1 MFATLGGLLLGLLI
15 GLRHAFEP
23 DHLAAVSTLV
33 VETRDP
39 RRGVMLGAMWGLGH
53 TLALV
58 AVGGALVVTGAVLPE
73 PIATAFELVVAVML
87 VALGVRGIMRA
98 LRSAR
103 PGPVHA
109 PAHGDRT
116 HHHAGPP
123 EHIHARGRTLALQPL
138 VVGIIHG
145 MAGSGAM
152 TAMVFAE
159 LPTTATRVA
168 YIALFGAGSIV
179 GMALVSGIASASLG
193 KVASSRLG
201 RRWRRDFGVAIGALS
216 VLVGVFWGCQAVI
229 ASLPA

>member
-33 VETRDP
+33 VEIRDP
-39 RRGVMLGAMWGLGH
+39 RRGVMLGALWGIGH
-53 TLALV
+53 TVALV
-58 AVGGALVVTGAVLPE
+58 AIGGALVVTGAVLPD
-73 PIATAFELVVAVML
+73 PIAAAFEFLVAVML
-87 VALGVRGIMRA
+87 VGLGVRGINRA
-98 LRSAR
+98 LRSGGS
-103 PGPVHA
+103 GPVHVH
-109 PAHGDRT
+109 AHGEHF

-123 EHIHARGRTLALQPL
+123 EHIHARGKTLALQPL

-159 LPTTATRVA
+159 LPTTATRFA

-193 KVASSRLG
+193 RLRVTG
-201 RRWRRDFGVAIGALS
+201 RWRRDFGVAIGSLS
-216 VLVGVFWGCQAVI
+216 ILVGIVWGCQAVS

>member
-39 RRGVMLGAMWGLGH
+39 RRGVMLGALWGIGH
-53 TLALV
+53 TLALC
-58 AVGGALVVTGAVLPE
+58 AIGGALVVTGAVLPD
-73 PIATAFELVVAVML
+73 PISAAFELVVAVML
-87 VALGVRGIMRA
+87 VALGVRGILRA
-98 LRSAR
+98 LRTAAA
-103 PGPVHA
+103 GPVHA
-109 PAHGDRT
+109 HAHGERV

-138 VVGIIHG
+138 VIGIIHG

-159 LPTTATRVA
+159 LPTTATRFA

-193 KVASSRLG
+193 KVAVTW
-201 RRWRRDFGVAIGALS
+201 RWRRDFGVAIGALS
-216 VLVGVFWGCQAVI
+216 ILIGIVWGCQAVSV
-229 ASLPA
+229 SLPA

>member
-39 RRGVMLGAMWGLGH
+39 RRGLMLGALWGIGH
-53 TLALV
+53 TAALLAI
-58 AVGGALVVTGAVLPE
+58 GGALVITGAVLPDRL
-73 PIATAFELVVAVML
+73 ASAFELVVAAML
-87 VALGVRGIMRA
+87 IGLGVRGIVRA
-98 LRSAR
+98 LRLANA
-103 PGPVHA
+103 GPVHA
-109 PAHGDRT
+109 HAHGDRV

-138 VVGIIHG
+138 IVGVVHG

-159 LPTTATRVA
+159 LPTTATRFA

-179 GMALVSGIASASLG
+179 GMAVVSWIASASLDQL
-193 KVASSRLG
+193 AITRS
-201 RRWRRDFGVAIGALS
+201 WRRRFGVAVGALS
-216 VLVGVFWGCQAVI
+216 IGIGILWACQAV
-229 ASLPA
+229 SLTLPA

>member
-39 RRGVMLGAMWGLGH
+39 RRGVMLGALWGIGH

-58 AVGGALVVTGAVLPE
+58 AIGGALVVTGAVLPE
-73 PIATAFELVVAVML
+73 PIAAAFELLVAVML
-87 VALGVRGIMRA
+87 VALGVRGISRA
-98 LRSAR
+98 LRTTA
-103 PGPVHA
+103 GPVHA
-109 PAHGDRT
+109 HAHGDRT
-116 HHHAGPP
+116 HHHAGPHD
-123 EHIHARGRTLALQPL
+123 HIHARGRTVALQPL
-138 VVGIIHG
+138 IVGIVHG

-159 LPTTATRVA
+159 LPTTATRFA

-193 KVASSRLG
+193 KLTVT

-216 VLVGVFWGCQAVI
+216 IGVGILWGCQAVSL
-229 ASLPA
+229 SLPA